1 MYGFAGFASVIIHYV
16 CMYVCG
22 IHNVCMY
29 VCMYVCMWHTGVL
42 TCERAMWC
50 STTTV
55 EKGPMSEAEG
65 VEYGNT

>member
-1 MYGFAGFASVIIHYV
+1 MGLLGLLGLLQLSSIYV
-16 CMYVCG
+16 CMYVCD
-22 IHNVCMY
+22 IHN